1 MLHVHRETWGNE
13 NTNMTG
19 NLFILKL
26 DMFAIH
32 FCSFFF
38 MHNAVNCQLVDLFT
52 RFIEQISV
60 LFMVYVGE
68 GDNFA
73 TFCRVDRK
81 H

>member
-1 MLHVHRETWGNE
+1 
-13 NTNMTG
+13 
-19 NLFILKL
+19 
-26 DMFAIH
+26 
-32 FCSFFF
+32 

-68 GDNFA
+68 GDKFA
-73 TFCRVDRK
+73 TFYQRVDRK